1 VSHRLLTAGALALAA
16 FPAAARAQDSTQA
29 PVVSFGA
36 FADAYY
42 AYDMGRPPNGD
53 RVYTTQPARHNEF
66 NVNLAFVEAK
76 VAHDRYR
83 GRLAL
88 QAGTSVQSNYAA
100 EPSRG
105 TVSGPD
111 VARFIQ
117 EAVAGVR
124 LGEGLWVD
132 GGIYF
137 SHIGQEGWI
146 SRDNPT
152 YTRSLTADY
161 TPYYSAGAKVSWQA
175 TPRLA
180 IQGHVLNGWQN
191 IAESNDDKA
200 IGFRV
205 DWQAADGVVLGYD
218 NFIGNERPDSV
229 PGATRVF
236 NEVFAKLTPAAG
248 TDLWLTANLG
258 TEDGDSWYSVTL
270 IGRRQLSPRV
280 AIAGRVERYADPEQR
295 IIATGGPD
303 GFEAWG
309 ASLNVDVAVLPHALW
324 RTEVRGFLGDVP
336 LFPDGDD
343 PLREEGG
350 FVVTSLAV
358 TF

>member
-1 VSHRLLTAGALALAA
+1 MNHHLLLAGVMALVAL
-16 FPAAARAQDSTQA
+16 PAAARAQDTTQG
-29 PVVSFGA
+29 PVVHFGA

-42 AYDMGRPPNGD
+42 AYDVGRPPDGD
-53 RVYTTQPARHNEF
+53 RAYTTQPSRHDEF
-66 NVNLAFVEAK
+66 NVNLAFVEAT
-76 VAHDRYR
+76 VSHARYR
-83 GRLAL
+83 GRVAL
-88 QAGTSVQSNYAA
+88 QAGTSVQDNYAE
-100 EPSRG
+100 EPRRG

-124 LGEGLWVD
+124 LAEGLWVD
-132 GGIYF
+132 AGIYF
-137 SHIGQEGWI
+137 SHIGQESWI

-161 TPYYSAGAKVSWQA
+161 TPYYSAGARVAWQA

-180 IQGHVLNGWQN
+180 IQLQVLNGWQN
-191 IAESNDDKA
+191 IAESNGDKA
-200 IGFRV
+200 VGARV
-205 DWQAADGVVLGYD
+205 EWQAADGVLLGYA
-218 NFIGNERPDSV
+218 NFVGNERPDSL

-248 TDLWLTANLG
+248 TDVWITANLG
-258 TEDGDSWYSVTL
+258 TEAGESWHSVTL
-270 IGRRQLSPRV
+270 IGRRQLSPSV
-280 AIAGRVERYADPEQR
+280 AIAGRVERYADPAQR
-295 IIATGGPD
+295 IVVTGGAE

-309 ASLNVDVAVLPHALW
+309 ASVNVDVAVLARALW
-324 RTEVRGFLGDVP
+324 RTEVRGFLGESP
-336 LFPDGDD
+336 LFPDGGDA
-343 PLREEGG
+343 PRKEGG